1 MGNVVQLVTVRQPEC
16 LNDFALQPTSRYK
29 LESILD
35 RTLPLPEHGICG
47 VILYGLYGTGKTTM
61 ARLLPG
67 LIETARTTDV
77 LDSFT
82 AGQITDVVGPIVDYH
97 ACASGQNS
105 TTLIQSVQNKTSYIA
120 FNASDLHYMILD
132 EIDNLTDL
140 AQASFKAI
148 MNRTNVV
155 FIMTTNHLDKVDLG
169 IQNISILIDMNLP
182 PPQQWRPI
190 LRRVFTDAGLAPPVD
205 AILDQTVI
213 AGRGSARSIFSDVVL
228 SANHRVRT
236 GEAAND

>member
-148 MNRTNVV
+148 MNRTNVD

-169 IQNISILIDMNLP
+169 IQNRSILIDMNLP